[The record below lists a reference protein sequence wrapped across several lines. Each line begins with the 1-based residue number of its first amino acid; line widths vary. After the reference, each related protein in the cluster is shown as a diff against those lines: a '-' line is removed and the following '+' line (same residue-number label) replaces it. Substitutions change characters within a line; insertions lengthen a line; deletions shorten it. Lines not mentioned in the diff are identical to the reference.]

1 MRPLSSNGRQN
12 KNESRI
18 PQKNVSHSI
27 HWLLGYIKIN
37 TLPTLDWYEN
47 LTGQGTGVK
56 TLWLGRVGK
65 RL

>member
-1 MRPLSSNGRQN
+1 MFHIR
-12 KNESRI
+12 
-18 PQKNVSHSI
+18 I
-27 HWLLGYIKIN
+27 HWPINSNIGYINIIN
-37 TLPTLDWYEN
+37 ILPTLDWYEN